1 MDIMHNRF
9 SSVPTKT
16 LHNSPATAATAAL
29 NATVTTDPGSRW
41 FSGHFPSQ
49 PILPGVAQLGMV
61 AELLAAQHHLDL
73 RLTALRRVK
82 FKKIVQP
89 GEALDIQIECCDKDD
104 HYFFRITSGNQ
115 DVCSGTMRCSRNENT
130 LREGMSNS

>member
-1 MDIMHNRF
+1 MQNCF
-9 SSVPTKT
+9 SSSATKT
-16 LHNSPATAATAAL
+16 LQDSPATTATAAL
-29 NATVTTDPGSRW
+29 NVTVTPDPGSRW
-41 FSGHFPSQ
+41 FSGHFPGQ

-61 AELLAAQHHLDL
+61 AELLAAQHHPAL

-89 GEALDIQIECCDKDD
+89 GEALDIQIEYCDKND